1 MDIKELIKSTIS
13 KYLEQLGLS
22 VDVELETP
30 KDKTHGDLT
39 TNIALKVSKSLNRNP
54 REFANQLIELF
65 KDLNSISKVEVAG
78 PGFLNF
84 YLNQNLTKS
93 IINNI
98 LENSEFGNSNWGKGQ
113 TWLIEHTSPNPN
125 KAMHLGHLRNNVTGM
140 AISNLAK
147 AVGVNVIMDCIDNNR
162 GIAIAKLMWGYLKF
176 ANKDSLKNIEDL
188 NYWCKNKEEWLTPE
202 DLELS
207 PDKFM
212 DMLYVK
218 GSEDFKDPEVETKV
232 RKLVVD
238 WENEDKVTWELWE
251 KVLNYVYQ
259 GQAATL
265 KRLGSNWDYV
275 WHEHEHY
282 KEGKDIVE
290 EGLKKGIFQK
300 LENGAIMTNL
310 KDYKL
315 ADTIVIKKDG
325 TSLYITQDLALT
337 RKKIEKFHPTKL
349 FWVIG
354 PEQTLAMKQVFAVS
368 DQLGFGN
375 YKDFNH
381 IAYGFISIKGQ
392 GKMSSRAGNV
402 IYIDDL
408 LNDARDTVLEKIK
421 NENLSSEEKSIVA
434 EKVGLAAVKYSI
446 LKVGRLTDTAF
457 DFETSLAFDGDSGP
471 YLMYTY
477 ARASSILKQKNINS
491 VKDLESAYNTIEEQ
505 DIIRL
510 LNTFENTVLEAAINY
525 SPNIVANFLFELA
538 QAFNKFYNQHSV
550 LKAETE
556 DLIST
561 RVALTA
567 ATAKVL
573 KRGLSLLGIETVE
586 SM

>member
-556 DLIST
+556 DLISS
-561 RVALTA
+561 RIALTA

-573 KRGLSLLGIETVE
+573 KKGLSLLGIETVE

>member
-1 MDIKELIKSTIS
+1 MDIKELIKTTIS
-13 KYLEQLGLS
+13 KYLEQLGVS

-39 TNIALKVSKSLNRNP
+39 TNIALKVSKSLNKNP
-54 REFANQLIELF
+54 REFANQIIELF
-65 KDLNSISKVEVAG
+65 KDLNPISKVEVAG

-98 LENSEFGNSNWGKGQ
+98 LENSEFGNSNWGKDQ

-176 ANKDSLKNIEDL
+176 ANKDSLKNVEDI
-188 NYWCKNKEEWLTPE
+188 NYWYNNQEEWLTPE
-202 DLELS
+202 DLNVS

-218 GSEDFKDPEVETKV
+218 GSEDFKDPNAEAKV

-238 WENEDKVTWELWE
+238 WESEDKVTWELWR

-265 KRLGSNWDYV
+265 KRLGSHWDYV

-290 EGLKKGIFQK
+290 EGLKRGIFQK

-337 RKKIEKFHPTKL
+337 RKKIEKFHPTKM

-408 LNDARDTVLEKIK
+408 LNDARDTVLERIK
-421 NENLSSEEKSIVA
+421 NESLSNEEKTVVA

-477 ARASSILKQKNINS
+477 ARASSILKQKNADS
-491 VKDLESAYNTIEEQ
+491 VKDLENAYNTVEEQ

-510 LNTFENTVLEAAINY
+510 LNTFENTVLESAINY

-556 DLIST
+556 DLISS

-573 KRGLSLLGIETVE
+573 KKGLALLGIETVE